1 MNPLNQVIV
10 EGNATRDAE
19 LKYANSGTAIC
30 KLSVAVNRFYRSK
43 SDDGF
48 EKEVSFF
55 DVDTFGEVAKICAE
69 RCRKGDAVRITG
81 RLKQNRW
88 NAADGTVRSQVI
100 IVADHVEVR
109 PKAQGK
115 DEQPSAPP
123 DDKDIPF

>member
-1 MNPLNQVIV
+1 MNPLNHVLI

-19 LKYANSGTAIC
+19 PKTAKSGTAIC
-30 KLSVAVNRFYRSK
+30 KLSVAVNRFYK
-43 SDDGF
+43 SGDGF

-55 DVDTFGEVAKICAE
+55 DVDTFGEVAKICADK
-69 RCRKGDAVRITG
+69 CRKGDALRIVG

-88 NAADGTVRSQVI
+88 NAADGTIRTQVI

-109 PKAQGK
+109 PKVKVQEG
-115 DEQPSAPP
+115 QPSEPP